1 MTPRNSSPVHP
12 WRAIFARRIQRLQR
26 MEIQFAK
33 WHGTGNDF
41 IMIDD
46 RDGTFPVDDRAF
58 VQHLCDRHRGIGSDG
73 IVLIQPPKSP
83 DTEFHMEF
91 FNPDGSQSFCGN
103 GSRCAYAYWC
113 ELFGSRS
120 EARFTAIDGEHS
132 GIWKDGMVSITL
144 SFQGGIKRGTDGA
157 SVDFINTG
165 SPHELVWVD
174 DPDSVSIMEEGP
186 RRRNAERHGPGGT
199 NVNFVRVE
207 SAVLHMRTYERGV
220 EAETLSC
227 GTGVVAAAISAL
239 DRKVLST
246 PVHVRTRGGSLQV
259 EALRSGVGEFGEV
272 RLTGPVKAVFTGRI
286 NG

>member
-1 MTPRNSSPVHP
+1 M
-12 WRAIFARRIQRLQR
+12 
-26 MEIQFAK
+26 
-33 WHGTGNDF
+33 
-41 IMIDD
+41 
-46 RDGTFPVDDRAF
+46 
-58 VQHLCDRHRGIGSDG
+58 QHLCDRHRGIGSDG

-174 DPDSVSIMEEGP
+174 DPDSVSIMGYKAREEGT
-186 RRRNAERHGPGGT
+186 RNGMARAERMST
-199 NVNFVRVE
+199 SCVWKVRYCTC
-207 SAVLHMRTYERGV
+207 APM
-220 EAETLSC
+220 
-227 GTGVVAAAISAL
+227 
-239 DRKVLST
+239 
-246 PVHVRTRGGSLQV
+246 
-259 EALRSGVGEFGEV
+259 SGVLRRK
-272 RLTGPVKAVFTGRI
+272 RLAVAPVWWQRQLAHWIERS
-286 NG
+286 